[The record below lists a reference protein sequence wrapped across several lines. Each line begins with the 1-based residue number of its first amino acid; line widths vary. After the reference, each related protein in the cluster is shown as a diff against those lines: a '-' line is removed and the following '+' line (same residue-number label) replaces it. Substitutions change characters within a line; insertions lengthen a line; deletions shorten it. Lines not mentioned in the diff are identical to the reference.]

1 MHELAGIVWLH
12 GKECLEG
19 SELPRE
25 SCYGIAARA
34 RCSPRR
40 NVRDLSEVLRPHFFH
55 QAMESQTDTPTLRQ
69 AAGLMAAENIA
80 AFYEGKRI
88 DYNGL
93 DALARRC
100 LTYLK
105 QHGAASEATLM
116 QALGLAYRRDF
127 NEVTEYLVRLGL
139 IETSSGGRR
148 LTRDGTRYLNASP
161 PPDLRE
167 RISRAM

>member
-1 MHELAGIVWLH
+1 MTA
-12 GKECLEG
+12 
-19 SELPRE
+19 
-25 SCYGIAARA
+25 
-34 RCSPRR
+34 
-40 NVRDLSEVLRPHFFH
+40 D
-55 QAMESQTDTPTLRQ
+55 
-69 AAGLMAAENIA
+69 NIA
-80 AFYEGKRI
+80 AFYGGKRI

-93 DALARRC
+93 DDVARRY

-116 QALGLAYRRDF
+116 QALGLADKRDF
-127 NEVTEYLVRLGL
+127 IEVTEYLVRLGL